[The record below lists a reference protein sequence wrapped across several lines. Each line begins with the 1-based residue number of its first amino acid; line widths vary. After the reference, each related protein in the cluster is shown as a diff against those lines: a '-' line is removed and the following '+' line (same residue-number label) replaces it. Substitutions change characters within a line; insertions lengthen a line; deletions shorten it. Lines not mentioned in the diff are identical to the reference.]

1 MTDGQLVPT
10 LYLSNI
16 PPDMTEAVFVSF
28 IAQCQPV
35 RVKFEDD
42 VQVQE
47 RLRPD
52 HYYEWMPRHGQ

>member
-1 MTDGQLVPT
+1 MPT